1 MRSNLLLKLR
11 LTGQISSSAR
21 RFYHLAAEPAG
32 LRHLCA
38 AVDAV
43 LSGTRCLTRVAAAA
57 VWRPAVT
64 AMLAAA
70 LALGAVDTLPDP
82 PFCQE
87 TTTVTVFHT
96 NDLHSSLASRV
107 DGVEPV
113 GGIARI
119 AGLLRRARAIEPYV
133 IVLDAGDFLFGTPFH
148 TFYGGRAEIECM
160 NAVGYDAVTVG
171 NHELDKGVQALL
183 DLIAEANFT
192 FMSANLRWRDSGERV
207 FEPYCLFE
215 TEDVTIA
222 VLALTTGGLHG
233 RVRPSSVA
241 PLEAMSPIET
251 ARDLVPA
258 LRRDAQAVVVLS
270 HIGVEQDQALARE
283 VPGIDLI
290 IGGDSHTLLEH
301 PIEIRHGEAARPTYI
316 CQVGSQGR
324 YLGRVDMVFVD
335 GALSEIEANVIPVRS
350 VLPQDQGVKK
360 IVSKYWNSMEKTV
373 TVVVGQAE
381 GSFRND
387 RGLRFGESPLGN
399 LIADITRHATGADF
413 AIQNAAGIRAGF
425 TRGPITIWDVYQ
437 ALPFDN
443 RLLKVELSG
452 AQVEMLA
459 DDIARRLGRGS
470 FCQVSGISFE
480 IRSGKAYDVR
490 VKGALVDRDR
500 MYTLGVID
508 YLAEGGD
515 HYEILTEA
523 RVLSSTSL
531 FQRDVAVQYLRN
543 AESVR
548 PVIEGRIRVADTR

>member
-1 MRSNLLLKLR
+1 MRSNLLPKLR
-11 LTGQISSSAR
+11 LTRQLFTSAR
-21 RFYHLAAEPAG
+21 RFYHPAAQPAG

-38 AVDAV
+38 AADAV
-43 LSGTRCLTRVAAAA
+43 LSGTRCLTRAPDAA
-57 VWRPAVT
+57 VWRPVLT

-70 LALGAVDTLPDP
+70 LALGAVDPLTPP
-82 PFCQE
+82 PFCQDI
-87 TTTVTVFHT
+87 TTVTVFHT
-96 NDLHSSLASRV
+96 NDLHSNLASST

-119 AGLLRRARAIEPYV
+119 ADIVRRARAIEPYV

-183 DLIAEANFT
+183 NLTAEADFPV
-192 FMSANLRWRDSGERV
+192 MSANLHWRDSGKLV
-207 FEPYCLFE
+207 FQPYILFE
-215 TEDVTIA
+215 TEDVTVA

-241 PLEAMSPIET
+241 PLEAVSPIET

-290 IGGDSHTLLEH
+290 IGGDSHTLLED
-301 PIEIRHGEAARPTYI
+301 PIEIRHPEAARPTYI
-316 CQVGSQGR
+316 CQVGSRGR

-335 GALSEIEANVIPVRS
+335 GALSEIETNVIPVRS
-350 VLPQDQGVKK
+350 VIPQDPGVKK
-360 IVSKYWNSMEKTV
+360 IVSKYWNSMEKMV
-373 TVVVGQAE
+373 TIVVGYAA
-381 GSFRND
+381 GSFHRD

-425 TRGPITIWDVYQ
+425 PRGPITLWDVYQ

-480 IRSGKAYDVR
+480 IRSGKAHDVR
-490 VKGALVDRDR
+490 VKGAPIDRHR
-500 MYTLGVID
+500 TYTLGVID

-523 RVLSSTSL
+523 KVLSSTL
-531 FQRDVAVQYLRN
+531 LYQRDIAVQYLRN
-543 AESVR
+543 AVSVR
-548 PVIEGRIRVADTR
+548 PVIEGRIRVADDR